1 MSSSNGSGD
10 LSTNLSTRSAGVKRL
25 LKEAKE
31 LHKPTSLFYARPL
44 EDNLFE
50 WHFTFRG
57 PPDTDYASGIYHGR
71 IVLPHDYPMK
81 PPNLL
86 LLTENGRFETNT
98 KICLSISGHHPE
110 TWLPSW
116 SIRTAILALIAFFPS
131 DSAGVGSLQ
140 CSSEAR
146 KRLAIKSLDF
156 QCKTCGC
163 TMRDVLPNADDET
176 EEIATTTANT
186 NSLEAGI
193 PIDVN
198 WETIDAPVPDDESTP
213 TEDQQTVVAHSPRP
227 PFLLYGFCLLACI
240 TGFLALLIRRLGS

>member
-1 MSSSNGSGD
+1 MSNGSGD
-10 LSTNLSTRSAGVKRL
+10 LNSNLSTRSAGVKRL

-176 EEIATTTANT
+176 GEIETTTADT
-186 NSLEAGI
+186 NSLEAGT
-193 PIDVN
+193 PTDVN
-198 WETIDAPVPDDESTP
+198 WGDRGCS
-213 TEDQQTVVAHSPRP
+213 SFGR
-227 PFLLYGFCLLACI
+227 
-240 TGFLALLIRRLGS
+240 